1 MLADSGLAYTV
12 LRPNLFMDMAQRGF
26 LGVGDLLQCA
36 DECEHPFAEASI
48 SMIDVRD
55 VSDVAMTLLCAADPA
70 ASPYCGRAL
79 DLTGP
84 EPISFGGALAA
95 AVSEV
100 RPRAVAVRP
109 CAVEDFLS
117 RSSLPPAAT
126 ASLAGFLQVLKTR
139 CAGVTDDVER
149 ITGKPARTIAEHVA
163 EHKDVFLPQE
173 RDAERN
179 DAPAD

>member
-1 MLADSGLAYTV
+1 M
-12 LRPNLFMDMAQRGF
+12 
-26 LGVGDLLQCA
+26 
-36 DECEHPFAEASI
+36 
-48 SMIDVRD
+48 
-55 VSDVAMTLLCAADPA
+55 
-70 ASPYCGRAL
+70 
-79 DLTGP
+79 
-84 EPISFGGALAA
+84 
-95 AVSEV
+95 
-100 RPRAVAVRP
+100 AVRP

-139 CAGVTDDVER
+139 CAAVTDDVER
-149 ITGKPARTIAEHVA
+149 ITGKPARTIVEHVA